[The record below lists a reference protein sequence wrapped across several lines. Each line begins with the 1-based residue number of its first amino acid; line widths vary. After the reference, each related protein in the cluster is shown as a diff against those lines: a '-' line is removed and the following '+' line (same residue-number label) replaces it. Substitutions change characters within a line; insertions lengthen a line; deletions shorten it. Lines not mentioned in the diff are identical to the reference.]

1 MANAVSAVL
10 RLLGPKVAA
19 IAGPA
24 VIAWLARPENRE
36 QAAEVVRG
44 LQAKSATQRLMARI
58 DLAVVT
64 FHEVIR
70 TSEPDSEHYERATS
84 AIRELHALR
93 IRLQLPF
100 SSLKARRDNRR
111 DVASQLDALLVRT
124 NQAL

>member
-1 MANAVSAVL
+1 MANNVSGVL
-10 RLLGPKVAA
+10 RLLGPKVAK

-44 LQAKSATQRLMARI
+44 LQAKSATQRLLARI

-64 FHEVIR
+64 FHEVIQ
-70 TSEPDSEHYERATS
+70 TTEPGSERYELATT
-84 AIRELHALR
+84 AIRELHSLR

>member
-70 TSEPDSEHYERATS
+70 TSEPDSEHYELATS

>member
-1 MANAVSAVL
+1 MTNAVSAVL

-64 FHEVIR
+64 FHEVIA
-70 TSEPDSEHYERATS
+70 TTEPDSERYDLATS
-84 AIRELHALR
+84 AIRELHSLR

>member
-1 MANAVSAVL
+1 MAGAVSGVL
-10 RLLGPKVAA
+10 RHLGPKVAK

-36 QAAEVVRG
+36 QAAEVIRG
-44 LQAKSATQRLMARI
+44 LQAKSATQRLLARI

-70 TSEPDSEHYERATS
+70 STEPESERYELATS
-84 AIRELHALR
+84 SIRELHALR

-100 SSLKARRDNRR
+100 SSLKARRENRR

>member
-1 MANAVSAVL
+1 MPNAVSAVL

-70 TSEPDSEHYERATS
+70 TSEPDSEHYELATS

>member
-1 MANAVSAVL
+1 MPNAVSAVL

-70 TSEPDSEHYERATS
+70 TSEPDSEHYELATS

-100 SSLKARRDNRR
+100 SSLKARSDNRR